1 MKILIELDEL
11 LQEEEVI
18 IRCPILTEKVQKIQK
33 ILFETD
39 NSSDKM
45 ILFKNET
52 EYYLNLDDIL
62 FFETGIRGIEA
73 HTIDDIFQTK
83 FKLYELEELLPGF
96 FMRISKSAILNTN
109 QVYAINRNLA
119 ASSVIEFRNTHKQVY
134 VSRNYYKPLKN
145 KLEEKRIH
153 ANNIKST
160 EPYTKP

>member
-1 MKILIELDEL
+1 MKIRIELDEL